1 MTEGGETMDL
11 EELLDKLDIESGAD
25 LVYFEQFAD
34 LMESPEEIPF
44 ETLYLLIENMDPS
57 VLAELTSGYFEDI
70 LQFVPDG
77 EDEVYTL
84 LYNISTT
91 LQTLAGGGEDET
103 LRFYAEELHSFR
115 TFYLLEPSVLCIN
128 HTEGTEEEITLFEA
142 LTNYRS
148 KNYTDDDFVFDF
160 ANALSYQLDEYIVS
174 LGSLLN
180 DGYGDEDTDESDD
193 DYDYEEP
200 GDE

>member
-1 MTEGGETMDL
+1 ML
-11 EELLDKLDIESGAD
+11 EKLDIESPAD
-25 LVYFEQFAD
+25 LVYFEQFAE
-34 LMESPEEIPF
+34 LMESPVDIPF
-44 ETLYLLIENMDPS
+44 ETLYLLVESMDPS
-57 VLAELTSGYFEDI
+57 VLAELCSGYFEDI
-70 LQFVPDG
+70 LQFVPDD
-77 EDEVYTL
+77 EDELYTL

-91 LQTLAGGGEDET
+91 FQTMAGSGESET
-103 LRFYAEELHSFR
+103 LRLFAEELCSFR

-160 ANALSYQLDEYIVS
+160 ENALSYQLDEYIVS

-180 DGYGDEDTDESDD
+180 DGYGDEDSDEEDEDYTDPD
-193 DYDYEEP
+193 EE
-200 GDE
+200 E

>member
-1 MTEGGETMDL
+1 MDL
-11 EELLDKLDIESGAD
+11 EELLEKLDIESPAD

-34 LMESPEEIPF
+34 LMESPIDIPF
-44 ETLYLLIENMDPS
+44 ETLGLLIEGMDPI

-84 LYNISTT
+84 LYNINTT
-91 LQTLAGGGEDET
+91 LQTMAEGGEDET
-103 LRFYAEELHSFR
+103 LRLFAEELYKFR
-115 TFYLLEPSVLCIN
+115 SWYLLEPNVLCIN

-148 KNYTDDDFVFDF
+148 KNFTDDDFVFDF
-160 ANALSYQLDEYIVS
+160 EGVFSYQLDEYIVS
-174 LGSLLN
+174 LGSLYN
-180 DGYGDEDTDESDD
+180 EGYDDDDSDD
-193 DYDYEEP
+193 EEDDYTDQDDEE
-200 GDE
+200 